1 MSHSVRRHLHLEV
14 REYDEAIR
22 RFIPGYEEMLAV
34 AAGEALAVA
43 PARVLDLGSGT
54 GALAGELLDRSPDP
68 VVELLDADPEM
79 LERAR
84 ERLAAHGERARFRTG
99 SFTEPLPEADAVT
112 ASLSLHHLPTL
123 EEKAQVFRRIAATLP
138 EGGVFV
144 NADVTLPGG
153 EADRAAAFRQWASH
167 LVASGIPEERAW
179 QHFREWADE
188 DTYFA
193 VEEEMAA
200 MRDAGLKPGLVWQ
213 DRVVTVVSAR
223 KG

>member
-22 RFIPGYEEMLAV
+22 RFIPGYEAMLAV
-34 AAGEALAVA
+34 AAREALAVS

-54 GALAGELLDRSPDP
+54 GALAGVLLERSSDP

-79 LERAR
+79 LDRAR
-84 ERLAAHGERARFRTG
+84 ERLAPHGERARFRTG
-99 SFTEPLPEADAVT
+99 SFTEPLPAADAVT

-123 EEKAQVFRRIAATLP
+123 RQKSEVFRTIAATLP
-138 EGGVFV
+138 VGGVFV

-153 EADRAAAFRQWASH
+153 EADRAAAFREWASH

-188 DTYFA
+188 DTYFP

-200 MRDAGLKPGLVWQ
+200 MRDAGLDPRLVWQ